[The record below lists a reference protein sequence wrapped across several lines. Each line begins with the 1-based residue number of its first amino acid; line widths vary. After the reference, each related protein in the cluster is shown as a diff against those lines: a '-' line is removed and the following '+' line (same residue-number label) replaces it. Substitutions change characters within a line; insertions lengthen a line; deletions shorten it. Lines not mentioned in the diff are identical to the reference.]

1 MSETRISILKWEE
14 GLVPMGL
21 MQLES
26 LTGNSNNPDSYTF
39 PVKFVQVPGA
49 CTETVIINP
58 SQEVL
63 KSMIEI
69 GKNLEKEGIKAI
81 ATSCGFNAIFQ
92 QELANALSIPVF
104 SSALLQVPF
113 VQNLVGTKNGVAV
126 ITANKASLTKDHLQA
141 CGITDDMNVYV
152 YGLEDASEWGKIF
165 DKPEEAIDMEIVEHE
180 IIDTAKKALSEHAN
194 IKAIVLECT
203 DLPPF
208 AQKIREVTGLPVF
221 DFNTMANYVALG
233 IGNISLYKQGVV

>member
-1 MSETRISILKWEE
+1 MSEAKISILQWEA

-26 LTGNSNNPDSYTF
+26 LTGNSTNLDSYTF

-49 CTETVIINP
+49 CTETIIINP
-58 SQEVL
+58 SREVL
-63 KSMIEI
+63 KRMIDI
-69 GKNLEKEGIKAI
+69 GNDLEKEGIKAI
-81 ATSCGFNAIFQ
+81 GTSCGFNAIFQ
-92 QELANALSIPVF
+92 QELANALSVPIF

-113 VQNLVGTKNGVAV
+113 VQNLVGSKNGVVV
-126 ITANKASLTKDHLQA
+126 ITANKESLTKVHLQA
-141 CGITDDMNVYV
+141 CGITDDMNVYI
-152 YGLEDASEWGKIF
+152 YGLEDAKEWSKIF
-165 DKPEEAIDMEIVEHE
+165 NKPDESIDMEIVERE
-180 IIDTAKKALSEHAN
+180 IIDTAKKAVYEHEN

-208 AQKIREVTGLPVF
+208 AQKIRDATGMPGF

-233 IGNISLYKQGVV
+233 IGNISLYNQTEV

>member
-1 MSETRISILKWEE
+1 MKEIKISILKWEV

-26 LTGNSNNPDSYTF
+26 LVGNSTNPDSYTF
-39 PVKFVQVPGA
+39 PVKFVPVPGA
-49 CTETVIINP
+49 CTETIIINP
-58 SQEVL
+58 NQEVL
-63 KSMIEI
+63 KRMIEI
-69 GKNLEKEGIKAI
+69 GKELEKEGIKAI

-113 VQNLVGTKNGVAV
+113 VQNLVGNKNAVAV
-126 ITANKASLTKDHLQA
+126 LTANKASLTKAHMYA

-152 YGLEDASEWGKIF
+152 YGLEDAKEWSKIF
-165 DKPEEAIDMEIVEHE
+165 DKPNEAFDMNIVEHD
-180 IIDTAKKALSEHAN
+180 IIGTVTKAVSEHAD

-208 AQKIREVTGLPVF
+208 AQKIRDTTGLPVF
-221 DFNTMANYVALG
+221 DFNSMANYISIG
-233 IGNISLYKQGVV
+233 IGNTSLYK